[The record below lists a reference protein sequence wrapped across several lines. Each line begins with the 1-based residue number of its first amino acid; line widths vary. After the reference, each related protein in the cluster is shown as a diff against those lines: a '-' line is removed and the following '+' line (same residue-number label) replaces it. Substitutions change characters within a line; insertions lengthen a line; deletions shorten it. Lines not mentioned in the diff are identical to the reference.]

1 MKTWSPMQ
9 VKVVGNVTEIVKVV
23 GGYSNVRPQ

>member
-1 MKTWSPMQ
+1 MQ